1 MLDDPV
7 AIVAIV
13 VVAALVLGALAAP
26 LVAPGDPTAVHLE
39 ARYAK
44 LSPAHPLGTDD
55 IGRDLLTRL
64 LFGAR
69 WSLGGALAVTVL
81 VVLIGMGVGAVS
93 GYCGGVVD
101 TMAMRVVDAL
111 LAFPALLLALAVVG
125 VLGPGLRGLLLALV
139 ATGWAGY
146 ARVVRGLVLSL
157 RERAYV
163 EAAKAAG
170 ASRGKILVRHI
181 LPNVVPTVVVLA
193 TLEIGQLIL
202 ALAALG
208 FLGLGAQRPT
218 PEWGAMLND
227 GRALLFTHP
236 ELMIYPGVAIS
247 LAVFGFSLLGDCL
260 RDVLDPRLGADA
272 APLGRARS
280 RAARGPKGQGP
291 G

>member
-1 MLDDPV
+1 
-7 AIVAIV
+7 
-13 VVAALVLGALAAP
+13 LVLAGLAAP
-26 LVAPGDPTAVHLE
+26 WIAPDDPTAVHLG

-44 LSPAHPLGTDD
+44 LGPAHPLGTDD
-55 IGRDLLTRL
+55 IGRDLLSRL
-64 LFGAR
+64 LWGAR
-69 WSLGGALAVTVL
+69 WSLGGALGVTV
-81 VVLIGMGVGAVS
+81 VVVAIGLSVGAMS

-101 TMAMRVVDAL
+101 GVVMRVVDAL

-157 RERAYV
+157 RERGYV
-163 EAAKAAG
+163 EAARAAG
-170 ASRGKILVRHI
+170 ARRGTIVVHHV
-181 LPNVVPTVVVLA
+181 LPNVLPTVVVLA
-193 TLEIGQLIL
+193 ALEIGQLIL
-202 ALAALG
+202 SLAALS

-247 LAVFGFSLLGDCL
+247 LAVLGFSLLGDCL
-260 RDVLDPRLGADA
+260 HGVLDPRAGAA
-272 APLGRARS
+272 AGGRDRS
-280 RAARGPKGQGP
+280 TPS
-291 G
+291 